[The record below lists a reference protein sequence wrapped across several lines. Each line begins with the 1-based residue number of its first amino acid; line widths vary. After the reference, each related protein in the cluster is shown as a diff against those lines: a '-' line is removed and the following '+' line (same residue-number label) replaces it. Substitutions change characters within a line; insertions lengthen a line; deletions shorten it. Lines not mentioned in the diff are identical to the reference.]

1 MPKLT
6 QGSLLHELAL
16 AEDADP
22 ITQRLDL
29 AEDVRREKHGT
40 SVRTGLGDRV
50 AERGLHQRVQSA
62 RRFVEDQK
70 LRAGREGGDQL
81 DLLPVALG
89 VVTNPLVRLEVEPF
103 DQRLTVA
110 IVDRAV
116 QPAEELETLPTGERG
131 P

>member
-29 AEDVRREKHGT
+29 AEAVRREKHGT

-89 VVTNPLVRLEVEPF
+89 VVANQLVPFEVKSR
-103 DQRLTVA
+103 DQGLPVG
-110 IVDRAV
+110 IVDGAV
-116 QPAEELETLPTGERG
+116 
-131 P
+131 